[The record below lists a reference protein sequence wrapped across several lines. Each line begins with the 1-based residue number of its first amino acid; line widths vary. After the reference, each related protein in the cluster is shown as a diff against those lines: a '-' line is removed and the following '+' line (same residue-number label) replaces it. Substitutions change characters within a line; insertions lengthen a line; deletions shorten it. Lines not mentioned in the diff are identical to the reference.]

1 MIKSPRKVL
10 NAIIT
15 ICVVSLII
23 GCFAALIS
31 NGNKCVEHNYS
42 LSELSEG
49 TYGWYY
55 RVSSQVPAQN
65 YDVITLCCNGTVATF
80 QGNVHIT
87 YTDNKEPYAIVK
99 DYNLVNADEVYV
111 YVPSGTIRFQENVGV

>member
-31 NGNKCVEHNYS
+31 HGNKCVEHNYS

-65 YDVITLCCNGTVATF
+65 YDVITLCCNGVVATF

-87 YTDNKEPYAIVK
+87 YTDSKEPYAVVK
-99 DYNLVNADEVYV
+99 DYNLVNADKIYV
-111 YVPSGTIRFQENVGV
+111 YVPRGTIHFQENVGV